1 MGNLA
6 DAVISQGADRGRRH
20 VTKLARARAKGTL
33 WVLALLLTAEA
44 AAAGAPWLEGYAF
57 RRKLSVTNLS
67 AIASDQA
74 NFPLLVKFSNSNF
87 SFQNAN
93 TNGFD
98 LRFTAADG
106 TTPLA
111 FDRERHAPSE
121 NAAEYW
127 VRMPVLSS
135 TATTDFYVYYTPAAK
150 ADGASSTNV
159 WDSDYCFVH
168 HMADVPQPY
177 RDATAYGV
185 TGISDRVALTAG
197 PVGRAGGNTG
207 VGKIA
212 LKPPAARPFSA
223 TFETWFR
230 ADALVSEKNVI
241 ACLKP
246 GTDTGYSLS
255 IRTNGA
261 IRSKMHTGSAV
272 PEVISTNVYATGG
285 WHYVADTYSSWAGHS
300 LYVDGE
306 RIVYTNLMVWP
317 YEPYFTNTQI
327 ICDTFVGAMD
337 EVRMSRNVRSGDYV
351 RAQYASMR
359 DRLLAYGAEEQAVQ
373 AMPWLEGYAHRL
385 MLAVTNTAAMT
396 ANLVDFPLLVRLTPE
411 NFAFRKANADGHD
424 VRFTLADGV
433 TLLSY
438 ERERH
443 DPDAERA
450 EYWVKVPVLQAGAV
464 TVLYLYH
471 TREDAADGSAPQEV
485 WDADYVF
492 VHHMEE
498 AAGSAFVYDSTVNGM
513 TGTNASVTLGAAGYI
528 NGAVQGTGAAG
539 QAVVLGNFARPSSSA
554 TVELWFKPNQAAGRD
569 HSMFFV
575 GGANYAYRLEVSPT
589 SNLYSYVHNGNAE
602 VYYNGAST
610 LAMGA
615 WHYAADIWSSGQG
628 RNMYLDG
635 VPDGSLSDKTLP
647 YASWWV
653 NKRIL
658 YQFNGSVDEVRFSK
672 IARSAEWIRAQ
683 NLSMR
688 DQLLGYGADES
699 RWQGT
704 MMQVR

>member
-1 MGNLA
+1 MKKLPETVA
-6 DAVISQGADRGRRH
+6 PQGADRGLRH
-20 VTKLARARAKGTL
+20 VTERAKAPAQGAL
-33 WVLALLLTAEA
+33 WVLTLLLAAEA
-44 AAAGAPWLEGYAF
+44 AAGTPWLEGYVF

-74 NFPLLVKFSNSNF
+74 NFPLLVKLSNSNF

-111 FDRERHAPSE
+111 FDRERHAPHE

-135 TATTDFYVYYTPAAK
+135 TAATDFYVYYTPAAK
-150 ADGASSTNV
+150 ADGAFSTNV

-168 HMADVPQPY
+168 HLADVPQPY

-185 TGISDRVALTAG
+185 TGVSDRVTLTDG

-207 VGKIA
+207 VGKIT
-212 LKPPAARPFSA
+212 LTPPAARPFSA

-230 ADALVSEKNVI
+230 ADALPSGTKHLI
-241 ACLKP
+241 ACSKP
-246 GTDTGYSLS
+246 GIESGYTLS
-255 IRTNGA
+255 IRTNGT
-261 IRSKMHTGSAV
+261 IQSRMHTGSAT
-272 PEVISTNVYATGG
+272 PTIIPTNVYATGS

-306 RIVYTNLMVWP
+306 RVVYTNLMVWP
-317 YEPYFTNTQI
+317 YEPYFTNIQTV
-327 ICDTFVGAMD
+327 CDTFVGAVD
-337 EVRMSRNVRSGDYV
+337 EVRMTKNIRSGDYV
-351 RAQYASMR
+351 RAQYASMC
-359 DRLLAYGAEEQAVQ
+359 DRVLAYGTEEQAVQ
-373 AMPWLEGYAHRL
+373 AMPWLAGYSHRRRL
-385 MLAVTNTAAMT
+385 TVTNTVGLT

-424 VRFTLADGV
+424 LRFTLADGV

-443 DPDAERA
+443 DPEAERA
-450 EYWVKVPVLQAGAV
+450 EYWVKLPVLQAGAV

-471 TREDAADGSAPQEV
+471 TREDVADGAAPQEV
-485 WDADYVF
+485 WDGNYVF

-498 AAGSAFVYDSTVNGM
+498 AAGASFVYDSTANGM
-513 TGTNASVTLGAAGYI
+513 TGTNTGVTLGVNGYI
-528 NGAVQGTGAAG
+528 NGGAQGTGAVG
-539 QAVVLGNFARPSSSA
+539 QATLIGNFARPSSAA

-569 HSMFFV
+569 HSMFFIN
-575 GGANYAYRLEVSPT
+575 GANYAYRLEVST
-589 SNLYSYVHNGNAE
+589 ASNLFSYVHNGNAE
-602 VYYNGAST
+602 IQYPGAST
-610 LAMGA
+610 LTMGA
-615 WHYAADIWSSGQG
+615 WHYAADIWSSSQG
-628 RNMYLDG
+628 RAMYLDG
-635 VPDGSLSDKTLP
+635 ALDGSLSDKTLP
-647 YASWWV
+647 YAPWWV
-653 NKRIL
+653 NTRIL

-672 IARSAEWIRAQ
+672 IARTAEWIGAQ

-688 DQLLGYGADES
+688 DQLLDYGADEQ
-699 RWQGT
+699 RWCGT